1 MVEIYPILQVV
12 LLAILVPVGVY
23 VAWKIDKKYGIS
35 EFIELHEHLAT
46 IAVKMVAVTYDTLS
60 GPEKLDKAVE
70 ALSEMLADRGIKLS
84 PDEIRGLAQD
94 AYDKWV
100 QEWKELEPEDQKVA
114 LRIAGKYK

>member
-1 MVEIYPILQVV
+1 MVEIYPILQVI

-46 IAVKMVAVTYDTLS
+46 IAVKMVAVTYTTLS
-60 GPEKLDKAVE
+60 GPEKLEKAVE
-70 ALSEMLADRGIKLS
+70 ALSQMLADRGIHLS
-84 PDEIRGLAQD
+84 PDEIKGLAQD

-100 QEWKELEPEDQKVA
+100 QEWNELESNEEVVA
-114 LRIAGKYK
+114 LRVKGKYS